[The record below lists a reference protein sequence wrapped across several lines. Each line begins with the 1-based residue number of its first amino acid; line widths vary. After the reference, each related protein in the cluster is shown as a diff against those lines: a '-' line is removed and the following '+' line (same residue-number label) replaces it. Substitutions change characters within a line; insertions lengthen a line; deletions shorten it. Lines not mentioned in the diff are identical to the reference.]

1 MKYSDYNDYEL
12 ISLIQENVEEAKEI
26 LYEKY
31 LPLIKKIVNKWYIQN
46 ENLGIDKNDLI
57 QEGLVGLNKAIDHF
71 KESRDTKFYT
81 YSVHCIE
88 NQINDFITS
97 SKRLKHRVLN
107 EALPVDLVSVD
118 GEYKLLDFFKTTDND
133 PATLLFNKEEE
144 NNWITSLKN
153 NLTNLENQVFEL
165 KYQGFSTKE
174 ISNKLNYD
182 YRTIDNALQRIKIKL
197 KKVIANS
204 QN

>member
-71 KESRDTKFYT
+71 KESRDMMKFEKLDT
-81 YSVHCIE
+81 HSIHEVE
-88 NQINDFITS
+88 
-97 SKRLKHRVLN
+97 SKYVKQWKEMDILN
-107 EALPVDLVSVD
+107 RF
-118 GEYKLLDFFKTTDND
+118 YN
-133 PATLLFNKEEE
+133 
-144 NNWITSLKN
+144 
-153 NLTNLENQVFEL
+153 
-165 KYQGFSTKE
+165 
-174 ISNKLNYD
+174 
-182 YRTIDNALQRIKIKL
+182 
-197 KKVIANS
+197 
-204 QN
+204 